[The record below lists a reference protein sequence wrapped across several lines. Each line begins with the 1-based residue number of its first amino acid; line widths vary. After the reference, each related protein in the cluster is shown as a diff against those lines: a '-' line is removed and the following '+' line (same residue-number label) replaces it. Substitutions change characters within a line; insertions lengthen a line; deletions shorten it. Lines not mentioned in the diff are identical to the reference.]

1 MVRPSGKAS
10 RFNRKKCILT
20 DTRLFKVLIKR
31 LMRDI
36 FGFSD
41 CTIGINKYT
50 GIYMSGLGFAGL

>member
-36 FGFSD
+36 FGLSD
-41 CTIGINKYT
+41 CTIGINKYN

>member
-1 MVRPSGKAS
+1 MVYPSGKAS

-50 GIYMSGLGFAGL
+50 GT